1 MKKTASRLLALALT
15 AALVLSGCGGG
26 GTTTEEKPA
35 ENTGSTTEQG
45 GEKKEEEK
53 KEEAAALASG
63 DEISDLVISKL
74 ITRELETF
82 NILYSQR
89 AEDGENLT
97 NLVDGLLEVDTDGKL
112 VPGIAEE
119 WGTEDGG
126 LTWTF
131 KIRQGVKWV
140 DVNGN
145 EKAECTAKD
154 FAAGLEWVMNFHKNN
169 SSNTSMPLEMIKGA
183 KEYYEYTKTLS
194 EEEAFALNAEEG
206 SKFREMVGLET
217 PDDYTLVYHCITQK
231 PYFDTLATYN
241 SLYPISPAMVEELGG
256 PAGVKSMNNEN
267 MWYNGA
273 YTMTSYI
280 HNNEKIFTK
289 NPLYWDTECKRFDTV
304 TIKMVE
310 SNDISFQLYQN
321 GEIDYVDL
329 SEAHIN
335 TIAKDLSNKYY
346 DYMVPAVPSK
356 YSYQFHFN
364 YNKKKEDG
372 TPDKNWNTAI
382 ANEAFRKSW
391 YYGLNLSDYW
401 KRTNAIDPMVCENN
415 FYTMKGLVYTTDG
428 TEYTELV
435 KKELGLGET
444 NGNTPARVDPAKAE
458 EYKKQAIEE
467 LTALGVTFPVEVDY
481 YISAS
486 NQVAL
491 DSANVMAQ
499 AFSDG
504 LGDDY
509 VKFNIKTYVSSNRNE
524 VVQPHL
530 HSFVTNGWGADYGDP
545 QDYLG
550 QEVYGNDNAY
560 YSANYS
566 YINELD
572 RRNPG
577 EQSSAEDTYKEYT
590 KMVEDADAITD
601 DLDARYAAYAK
612 AEAYLLDHVL
622 VLPCNY
628 SIGWCLSKID
638 NDTKMYAMYGAQ
650 NEKIKNW
657 ATNSAGYTS
666 EEKGVAEQIKAFT
679 EEQISLDCTA
689 KQRIFVKKTSFLEVF
704 FCNFHFRKM

>member
-1 MKKTASRLLALALT
+1 MNKTVSRLLALAMT
-15 AALVLSGCGGG
+15 ASLVLSGCGGG

-35 ENTGSTTEQG
+35 EGGNTTEQS

-53 KEEAAALASG
+53 KEEAAAPASG

-145 EKAECTAKD
+145 EKADCTAQD

-169 SSNTSMPLEMIKGA
+169 SSNTSMPLEMVKGA
-183 KEYYEYTKTLS
+183 QEYYEYTKTLS

-217 PDDYTLVYHCITQK
+217 PDDYTVVYHCITQK

-335 TIAKDLSNKYY
+335 TIAKDPSNKYY

-364 YNKKKEDG
+364 FNKNKEDG
-372 TPDKNWNTAI
+372 TPDTNWNTAI

-391 YYGLNLSDYW
+391 YYSLNLSDYW

-444 NGNTPARVDPAKAE
+444 NGNTPARIDTAKAE

-467 LTALGVTFPVEVDY
+467 LTALGVTFPVGVDY

-509 VKFNIKTYVSSNRNE
+509 VKFNIKTYVSSVRNE

-545 QDYLG
+545 QNYLG

-566 YINELD
+566 YINEITEETPENKALL
-572 RRNPG
+572 
-577 EQSSAEDTYKEYT
+577 DTYKEYSA
-590 KMVEDADAITD
+590 MVEAADAITD

-679 EEQISLDCTA
+679 ES
-689 KQRIFVKKTSFLEVF
+689 K
-704 FCNFHFRKM
+704 

>member
-35 ENTGSTTEQG
+35 ENTGSTTEQS

-53 KEEAAALASG
+53 KEEAAAPASG

-145 EKAECTAKD
+145 EKADCTAQD

-169 SSNTSMPLEMIKGA
+169 SSNTSMPLEMVKGA
-183 KEYYEYTKTLS
+183 QEYYEYTKTLS

-217 PDDYTLVYHCITQK
+217 PDDYTVVYHCITQK

-256 PAGVKSMNNEN
+256 PTGVKSMNNEN

-335 TIAKDLSNKYY
+335 TIAKDPSNKYY

-364 YNKKKEDG
+364 FNKNKEDG
-372 TPDKNWNTAI
+372 TPDTNWNTAI

-509 VKFNIKTYVSSNRNE
+509 VKFNIKTYVSSVRNE

-545 QDYLG
+545 QNYLG

-560 YSANYS
+560 YSAHYS
-566 YINELD
+566 YINEITEETPENKALL
-572 RRNPG
+572 
-577 EQSSAEDTYKEYT
+577 DTYKEYT
-590 KMVEDADAITD
+590 KLVEAADAIVD
-601 DLDARYAAYAK
+601 DMDARYAAYAK
-612 AEAYLLDHVL
+612 AEAYLLDHAL
-622 VLPCNY
+622 VIPYNY
-628 SIGWCLSKID
+628 SVGWVLSKVD
-638 NDTKMYAMYGAQ
+638 NDSKINAMYGCT
-650 NEKIKNW
+650 NDKMKNW
-657 ATNSAGYTS
+657 DTKADGYTS

-679 EEQISLDCTA
+679 EAQA
-689 KQRIFVKKTSFLEVF
+689 
-704 FCNFHFRKM
+704 

>member
-26 GTTTEEKPA
+26 GTTTEEKPT
-35 ENTGSTTEQG
+35 ENTGSTTEQS

-53 KEEAAALASG
+53 KEEAAAPASG

-145 EKAECTAKD
+145 EKADCTAQD

-169 SSNTSMPLEMIKGA
+169 SSNTSMPLEMVKGA
-183 KEYYEYTKTLS
+183 QEYYEYTKTLS

-217 PDDYTLVYHCITQK
+217 PDDYTVVYHCITQK

-335 TIAKDLSNKYY
+335 TIAKDPRNKYY

-364 YNKKKEDG
+364 FNKNKEDG
-372 TPDKNWNTAI
+372 TPDTNWNTAI

-509 VKFNIKTYVSSNRNE
+509 VKFNIKTYVSSVRNE

-545 QDYLG
+545 QNYLG

-566 YINELD
+566 YINEITEETPENKALL
-572 RRNPG
+572 
-577 EQSSAEDTYKEYT
+577 DTYKEYSA
-590 KMVEDADAITD
+590 MVEAADAITD

-657 ATNSAGYTS
+657 ETNSAGYTS

-679 EEQISLDCTA
+679 ES
-689 KQRIFVKKTSFLEVF
+689 K
-704 FCNFHFRKM
+704 

>member
-35 ENTGSTTEQG
+35 ENTGSTTEQS

-53 KEEAAALASG
+53 KEEAAAPASG

-145 EKAECTAKD
+145 EKADCTAQD

-169 SSNTSMPLEMIKGA
+169 SSNTSMPLEMVKGA
-183 KEYYEYTKTLS
+183 QEYYEYTKTLS

-217 PDDYTLVYHCITQK
+217 PDDYTVVYHCITQK

-335 TIAKDLSNKYY
+335 TIAKDPSNKYY

-364 YNKKKEDG
+364 FNKNKEDG
-372 TPDKNWNTAI
+372 TPDTNWNTAI

-509 VKFNIKTYVSSNRNE
+509 VKFNIKTYVSSVRNE

-545 QDYLG
+545 QNYLG

-566 YINELD
+566 YINEITEETPENKALL
-572 RRNPG
+572 
-577 EQSSAEDTYKEYT
+577 DTYKEYSA
-590 KMVEDADAITD
+590 MVEAADAITD

-622 VLPCNY
+622 VLPFNY

-657 ATNSAGYTS
+657 ATNSVGYTS

-679 EEQISLDCTA
+679 ES
-689 KQRIFVKKTSFLEVF
+689 K
-704 FCNFHFRKM
+704 

>member
-35 ENTGSTTEQG
+35 ENTGSTTEQS

-53 KEEAAALASG
+53 KEEAAAPASG

-145 EKAECTAKD
+145 EKADCTAQD

-169 SSNTSMPLEMIKGA
+169 SSNTSMPLEMVKGA

-256 PAGVKSMNNEN
+256 PASVKSMNNEN

-335 TIAKDLSNKYY
+335 TIAKDPSNKYY

-364 YNKKKEDG
+364 FNKNKEDG

-415 FYTMKGLVYTTDG
+415 YYTMKGLVYTTDG

-509 VKFNIKTYVSSNRNE
+509 VKFNIKTYVSSVRNE

-545 QDYLG
+545 QNYLG

-566 YINELD
+566 YINDLTEETPENKALL
-572 RRNPG
+572 
-577 EQSSAEDTYKEYT
+577 DTYKEYSA
-590 KMVEDADAITD
+590 MVEAADAITD

-666 EEKGVAEQIKAFT
+666 AEKGVAEQIKAFT
-679 EEQISLDCTA
+679 AS
-689 KQRIFVKKTSFLEVF
+689 K
-704 FCNFHFRKM
+704 

>member
-35 ENTGSTTEQG
+35 ENTGSTTEQS

-53 KEEAAALASG
+53 KEEAAAPASG

-145 EKAECTAKD
+145 EKADCTAQD

-169 SSNTSMPLEMIKGA
+169 SSNTSMPLEMVKGA
-183 KEYYEYTKTLS
+183 QEYYEYTKTLS

-217 PDDYTLVYHCITQK
+217 PDDYTVVYHCITQK

-335 TIAKDLSNKYY
+335 TIAKDPSNKYY

-364 YNKKKEDG
+364 FNKNKEDG
-372 TPDKNWNTAI
+372 TPDTNWNTAI

-444 NGNTPARVDPAKAE
+444 NGNTPARIDTAKAE

-467 LTALGVTFPVEVDY
+467 LTALGVTFPVGVDY

-509 VKFNIKTYVSSNRNE
+509 VKFNIKTYVSSVRNE

-545 QDYLG
+545 QNYLG

-560 YSANYS
+560 YSAHYS
-566 YINELD
+566 YINEITEETPENKALL
-572 RRNPG
+572 
-577 EQSSAEDTYKEYT
+577 DTYKEYT
-590 KMVEDADAITD
+590 KLVEAADAIVD
-601 DLDARYAAYAK
+601 DMDARYAAYAK
-612 AEAYLLDHVL
+612 AEAYLLDHAL
-622 VLPCNY
+622 VIPYNY
-628 SIGWCLSKID
+628 SVGWVLSKVD
-638 NDTKMYAMYGAQ
+638 NDSKINAMYGCT
-650 NEKIKNW
+650 NDKMKNW
-657 ATNSAGYTS
+657 DTKADGYTS

-679 EEQISLDCTA
+679 EAQA
-689 KQRIFVKKTSFLEVF
+689 
-704 FCNFHFRKM
+704 

>member
-35 ENTGSTTEQG
+35 ENTGSTTEQS

-53 KEEAAALASG
+53 KEEAAAPASG

-145 EKAECTAKD
+145 EKADCTAQD

-169 SSNTSMPLEMIKGA
+169 SSNTSMPLEMVKGA
-183 KEYYEYTKTLS
+183 QEYYEYTKTLS

-217 PDDYTLVYHCITQK
+217 PDDYTVVYHCITQK

-256 PAGVKSMNNEN
+256 PTGVKSMNNEN

-335 TIAKDLSNKYY
+335 TIAKDPSNKYY

-364 YNKKKEDG
+364 FNKNKEDG
-372 TPDKNWNTAI
+372 TPDTNWNTAI

-509 VKFNIKTYVSSNRNE
+509 VKFNIKTYVSSVRNE

-545 QDYLG
+545 QNYLG

-566 YINELD
+566 YINEITEETPENKALL
-572 RRNPG
+572 
-577 EQSSAEDTYKEYT
+577 DTYKEYSA
-590 KMVEDADAITD
+590 MVEAADAITD

-657 ATNSAGYTS
+657 ATNSVGYTS

-679 EEQISLDCTA
+679 ES
-689 KQRIFVKKTSFLEVF
+689 K
-704 FCNFHFRKM
+704 

>member
-217 PDDYTLVYHCITQK
+217 PDDYTVVYHCITQK

-241 SLYPISPAMVEELGG
+241 SLYPISSAMIEELGG

-289 NPLYWDTECKRFDTV
+289 NPLYWDTECKRFETV

-335 TIAKDLSNKYY
+335 TIAKDPSNKYY

-545 QDYLG
+545 QNYLG

-566 YINELD
+566 YINELTEETPE
-572 RRNPG
+572 NKVLL
-577 EQSSAEDTYKEYT
+577 DTYKEYT
-590 KMVEDADAITD
+590 KMVEAADAITD

-679 EEQISLDCTA
+679 ES
-689 KQRIFVKKTSFLEVF
+689 K
-704 FCNFHFRKM
+704 